1 MTLKKHSLA
10 ICVSLALLGSLT
22 ACSGSS
28 NKSSPVTNQTEQG
41 VDKAKQEQAEKDKAA
56 EKARLEKERQEK
68 EKAEKERQEKEKAE
82 KEQKAKEQAEKQY
95 AEKQKREQLETQ
107 LDPQG
112 KTKWRQIANFI
123 PSSDTSANNPL
134 QASQNGK
141 ISPQL
146 GAAAYTNGDSR
157 YVDGNTVKD
166 FRDQATRAS
175 TSYTPS
181 FMSSA
186 DIDPSKIQMLEI
198 LNSSGQPIAN
208 IHFVNQQYSSYN
220 TWKSAK
226 TPTVGGD
233 PIDSIMSGYVALP
246 TKPDIDLKSKGQATY
261 RGHTLAQTA
270 PNSNDIHL
278 GNIELNADFDA
289 MKISGKLTNRNDRLL
304 DSSVKRFFPEEF
316 REIYTTD
323 KDEWEDDKENLK
335 LISKEEYAKL
345 EAQWEKDLEAKM
357 QQFRK
362 IDVSINQTDIKTDNS
377 VISFTNPLGALSYT
391 DNGKTRNT
399 GVVGG
404 IFAGDKAQEVVG
416 EIQGSSNFMSFG
428 ATEVTK

>member
-22 ACSGSS
+22 ACSGSSS

-56 EKARLEKERQEK
+56 EKARL
-68 EKAEKERQEKEKAE
+68 EKERQEKEKAE

-186 DIDPSKIQMLEI
+186 DIDPSQIQMLEI

-304 DSSVKRFFPEEF
+304 DAAIRIRFPSVAEK
-316 REIYTTD
+316 YTTD
-323 KDEWEDDKENLK
+323 ADDLKDYPDLIVISEDEMSKKEASWND
-335 LISKEEYAKL
+335 
-345 EAQWEKDLEAKM
+345 DLEAEM
-357 QQFRK
+357 QKFRTV
-362 IDVSINQTDIKTDNS
+362 DLPINQSDIKTENG
-377 VISFTNPLGALSYT
+377 VVSFYNPTGALSYQYE
-391 DNGKTRNT
+391 GKDRTS
-399 GVVGG
+399 GVFSG